1 MKFSLFSVDTSKSQ
15 TSANVRT
22 GRDIRPPYPPEAS
35 TSEVGQSIAA
45 FRALSERM
53 SRAMDAATVDNFT
66 QDLRGS
72 YGDANTELY
81 PYNYTVRARSRTL
94 AKNTSHGKGTMRV
107 YADNVVGDD
116 PFELEMKIVK
126 RDDDGKPILDPDT
139 DEPQE
144 DKEIAEAICEAW
156 GIFRWQENFTIRKNM
171 DFMEALRVAEMARKR
186 DGMVICRM
194 YPRYPYNDFGF
205 AVDFLERDHLQEQ
218 WSGFSPTDGM
228 YGAGNPIV
236 GSIEQHPKYKFAL
249 AYWLLRRHPGNA
261 YAITAS
267 VDETRNFREQVPAEE
282 VILMDNPRTRP
293 EQDTGDTEFD
303 AALLALWRIHQYEKS
318 LTLTSIL
325 CASRPWWI
333 EEDRATGMEMPGYAA
348 QLLQNFQLN
357 AMDQGIPQAGPNQ
370 DPAASQNNDSPKKQL
385 VKPGSREELPAGKK
399 LKWADAKFPVE
410 AASTF
415 RKDNE
420 RDLATGTHGSYAQ
433 MSGDYQNLGFV
444 AGLMSQIPFQRNIRV
459 NQKTTVED
467 LRPMFRMWLK
477 STILKGYFEKKGV
490 FVSITRLEEF
500 VAGAYFKG
508 QQAEFVNPLLQAQ
521 TLILLNEAGHLTD
534 QQVQDA
540 LPNGVTTNKLYNI
553 RKSEQEQKLNLGL
566 MAPSAVA
573 AMPSIA
579 HEGTTAPG
587 ENRPTTPGVDPN
599 SPTPAGTKPGGPAD
613 APPKKKVQ
621 RPGVN
626 RSRIAGQIDDTT
638 RLLLEMSQNGHD

>member
-1 MKFSLFSVDTSKSQ
+1 VKLSLFSIDTAAKPDS
-15 TSANVRT
+15 TMVRT
-22 GRDIRPPYPPEAS
+22 GSDIRAPYPPEAMKVTADDVRGYQEMRS
-35 TSEVGQSIAA
+35 MVQ
-45 FRALSERM
+45 RM
-53 SRAMDAATVDNFT
+53 NRAMDAATVDNFT

-81 PYNYTVRARSRTL
+81 PYNYTVRARARTL

-116 PFELEMKIVK
+116 PFELEMKIIK
-126 RDDDGKPILDPDT
+126 RTTDGKPVKDDNG
-139 DEPQE
+139 EPTE
-144 DKEIAEAICEAW
+144 DKELSEAICEAW
-156 GIFRWQENFTIRKNM
+156 GIFRWQENFTVRKNM

-194 YPRYPYNDFGF
+194 YPNYKFNDFGF

-218 WSGFSPTDGM
+218 WSGFSPSDGLF
-228 YGAGNPIV
+228 GADNPIV
-236 GSIEQHPKYKFAL
+236 GSIEQHPEFKFAL

-261 YAITAS
+261 YAIAAS
-267 VDETRNFREQVPAEE
+267 PFDQRNFREQVPADQ

-333 EEDRATGMEMPGYAA
+333 EEDKPTGLEMPGYAA
-348 QLLQNFQLN
+348 QLLQNYQLN
-357 AMDQGIPQAGPNQ
+357 SLDTGIQPSMPGS
-370 DPAASQNNDSPKKQL
+370 DPAASQNNDDPKRQMI
-385 VKPGSREELPAGKK
+385 KPTSREQIPAGKH

-444 AGLMSQIPFQRNIRV
+444 AGLMSQIPFQRNVRV
-459 NQKTTVED
+459 NQKTLVED
-467 LRPMFRMWLK
+467 LRPLFRAWLK
-477 STILKGYFEKKGV
+477 STILKGYFDKKGIL
-490 FVSITRLEEF
+490 VSISRLEEF
-500 VAGAYFKG
+500 VASAFFKG
-508 QQAEFVNPLLQAQ
+508 QQAEFVNPLLQMQ
-521 TLILLNEAGHLTD
+521 TLILGNEAGHLTD

-540 LPNGVTTNKLYNI
+540 LPNGITTDKLYAI
-553 RKSEQEQKLNLGL
+553 KKSEQERKLALGL

-573 AMPSIA
+573 AMPSLA
-579 HEGTTAPG
+579 HEGTAAPG
-587 ENRPTTPGVDPN
+587 SERPTEPA
-599 SPTPAGTKPGGPAD
+599 TPATEPGGAAD
-613 APPKKKVQ
+613 APPKSKPQ

-626 RSRIAGQIDDTT
+626 RSHTPRIAGTIDDTT
-638 RLLLEMSQNGHD
+638 RMLLQMSENGH